1 MSRIDFGNI
10 LRQLRRSRDETLEQ
24 VSEATGLSV
33 AMLSR
38 VERGERLPS
47 PESVEA
53 LAKHFG
59 LSADYL
65 MSETIAHRLVNRYG
79 EESASRTAEHM
90 TREQPEAELLA
101 EPMDEDDDVD
111 VSALRA
117 EAKPAR
123 QARRDYGPFQQR
135 DVLAALGAVAP
146 AAAASRRPDL
156 VQSRMMRGPA
166 MAAPPSA
173 GIDPTTAQVIRAATE
188 ASEAAAALVRREA
201 PSLPREARLELVDR
215 VAALAGQAA
224 EALQVLARDPDGDV
238 REAARRALRR
248 LTRI

>member
-38 VERGERLPS
+38 IERGERLPS

-90 TREQPEAELLA
+90 TREQPEAGA
-101 EPMDEDDDVD
+101 
-111 VSALRA
+111 SGRA
-117 EAKPAR
+117 H
-123 QARRDYGPFQQR
+123 G
-135 DVLAALGAVAP
+135 
-146 AAAASRRPDL
+146 
-156 VQSRMMRGPA
+156 
-166 MAAPPSA
+166 
-173 GIDPTTAQVIRAATE
+173 
-188 ASEAAAALVRREA
+188 
-201 PSLPREARLELVDR
+201 
-215 VAALAGQAA
+215 
-224 EALQVLARDPDGDV
+224 
-238 REAARRALRR
+238 
-248 LTRI
+248 

>member
-101 EPMDEDDDVD
+101 GPMDEDDDVD

-135 DVLAALGAVAP
+135 DVLAALGAAPP
-146 AAAASRRPDL
+146 AAAAARPDL
-156 VQSRMMRGPA
+156 VQSRMMRSPA

-173 GIDPTTAQVIRAATE
+173 GIDPTTAQVIRAATD

-248 LTRI
+248 LALI

>member
-1 MSRIDFGNI
+1 M
-10 LRQLRRSRDETLEQ
+10 
-24 VSEATGLSV
+24 
-33 AMLSR
+33 
-38 VERGERLPS
+38 
-47 PESVEA
+47 
-53 LAKHFG
+53 AKHFG

-101 EPMDEDDDVD
+101 GPMDEDDDVD
-111 VSALRA
+111 VAALRA

-135 DVLAALGAVAP
+135 DVLAALGAVAEPRRGSPAPQGSPAAPP
-146 AAAASRRPDL
+146 AAAAAARPDL
-156 VQSRMMRGPA
+156 VRSRMMRGPA
-166 MAAPPSA
+166 MAAAPSA